1 MKRLASITL
10 LSASLLLQ
18 GAGGCSS
25 PTSQFD
31 ALRGASAAAVAGT
44 NTVEVLE

>member
-1 MKRLASITL
+1 MKRLTAPLL
-10 LSASLLLQ
+10 LSAALLFQ

-31 ALRGASAAAVAGT
+31 ALRGASAVAVAGT

>member
-1 MKRLASITL
+1 MKRMAAAICI
-10 LSASLLLQ
+10 SAALLLQ

-31 ALRGASAAAVAGT
+31 ALRGASAVAVTGT

>member
-1 MKRLASITL
+1 MNRLTTTLL
-10 LSASLLLQ
+10 LSAALLLQ
-18 GAGGCSS
+18 GASGCSS

-44 NTVEVLE
+44 NTVEVLQ